1 MRVLVVGSGGREH
14 TLVWKILQSPKVDKV
29 YCAPGNAGIKEI
41 AECVKISVDDI
52 EGLKEFALKNK
63 IDLTVVGPEKPL
75 VNGIVDVFNS
85 AGLKIFGP
93 EKMAAQLEGS
103 KKFAKELME
112 EKNVST
118 GKYKTFHDKD
128 KCMRYL
134 KGLNPPYVLK
144 ADGLAAGKGVVIAAD
159 TVEAEKALDDMLVNK
174 IFGEAGSTVVV
185 EEFLDGPEVSILA
198 FCDGENVL
206 PMVSAQDHKKAYDGN
221 KGPNTGGMGAFSPSP
236 LYNNELHLE
245 VIEKILK
252 PVVRGLKDKG
262 ISYKGILYAGLI
274 LTKEGPKVLEFNCR
288 FGDPETQAVLKR
300 LDSDLVDVMLA
311 AVDGKLEK
319 VALKWSDEP
328 AVCVVLASGG
338 YPGSY
343 EKGKVI
349 SGLEE
354 VGKLADI
361 FHAGTAFNEKE
372 EIITAGGRVLGV
384 TSKGRNLEEASDN
397 AYKAVDII
405 EFEDMQFRKDIG
417 RSLD

>member
-1 MRVLVVGSGGREH
+1 VG
-14 TLVWKILQSPKVDKV
+14 
-29 YCAPGNAGIKEI
+29 
-41 AECVKISVDDI
+41 
-52 EGLKEFALKNK
+52 
-63 IDLTVVGPEKPL
+63 
-75 VNGIVDVFNS
+75 
-85 AGLKIFGP
+85 
-93 EKMAAQLEGS
+93 
-103 KKFAKELME
+103 
-112 EKNVST
+112 
-118 GKYKTFHDKD
+118 
-128 KCMRYL
+128 
-134 KGLNPPYVLK
+134 
-144 ADGLAAGKGVVIAAD
+144 
-159 TVEAEKALDDMLVNK
+159 
-174 IFGEAGSTVVV
+174 V